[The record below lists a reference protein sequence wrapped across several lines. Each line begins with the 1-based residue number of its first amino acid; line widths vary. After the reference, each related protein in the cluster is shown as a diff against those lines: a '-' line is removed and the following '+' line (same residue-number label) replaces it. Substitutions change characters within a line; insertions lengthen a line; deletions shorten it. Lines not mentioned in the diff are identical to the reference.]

1 MPLTTI
7 HVRKGRS
14 AAAKRAMA
22 DAVHGALNAALG
34 IPVTDRF
41 QVVREYEPDD
51 FIHSDG
57 HLGMTYTKDLIL
69 VEVAFLVGR
78 DDEKKKTLHREIN
91 KRFVEALGIRPD
103 DLFVMFFE
111 VGPASNV
118 SFGRGIAQMAK

>member
-7 HVRKGRS
+7 HMRKGRS

-34 IPVTDRF
+34 IPETDRF
-41 QVVREYEPDD
+41 QVIQEYEPDD

-57 HLGMTYTKDLIL
+57 HLGNTYTKDLIFL
-69 VEVAFLVGR
+69 EVAFLVGR
-78 DDEKKKTLHREIN
+78 DDEKKKALHREIN

-103 DLFVMFFE
+103 DLFVIFTE
-111 VGPASNV
+111 VGPAANV
-118 SFGRGIAQMAK
+118 SFGRGIAHTIK

>member
-7 HVRKGRS
+7 HVKKGRP

-22 DAVHGALNAALG
+22 DAVHAALIASLG
-34 IPVTDRF
+34 IPETDRF
-41 QVVREYEPDD
+41 QVIREYEPED

-57 HLGMTYTKDLIL
+57 HLGMSYTKDLIM
-69 VEVAFLVGR
+69 VEIAFLAGR
-78 DDEKKKTLHREIN
+78 DDAKKKALHAEIN
-91 KRFVEALGIRPD
+91 KRFVESLGISPD

-118 SFGRGIAQMAK
+118 SFGRGIAQLAK